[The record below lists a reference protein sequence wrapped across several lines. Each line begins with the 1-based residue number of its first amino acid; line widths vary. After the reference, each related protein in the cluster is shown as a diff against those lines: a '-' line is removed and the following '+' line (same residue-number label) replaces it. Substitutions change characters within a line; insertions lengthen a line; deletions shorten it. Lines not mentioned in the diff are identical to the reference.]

1 MLPFTLSPIEGKSFA
16 RQTLVVFVIALAVL
30 FAFPWSLSANNRFIA
45 GISITTT
52 LLFVSAIAALPIVG
66 AVGLILRNFASRLL
80 TLGLPVSL
88 TAAAFMLVL
97 NDLAMGL
104 VFNRHSLLR
113 GNILILAGLLG
124 AVAIMRPVGNW
135 RHDQITRCFVG
146 VVALIGFD
154 QYASLIRAML
164 LPGTDGTF
172 LWSLQAARLT
182 GLPKLLGLPS
192 GSVPGGLLFGLGYM
206 QRRLAR
212 DVPSHQF
219 TPIPLG
225 GALMAAIV
233 FGVATSTVM
242 YMQFDAAT
250 GAGSPRRLSTMVP
263 LNSLLYAV
271 PAFCFLVDSA
281 IKRSKL
287 VWFSVCFASLLPIVA
302 WVGQRHLVDWRAIE
316 VAQLNAKP
324 IDWSAVPIRGRPLMV
339 DVATPDIEAQAQRR
353 GFASTFNFRY
363 SQKVYVRGV
372 ADERFNG
379 PDDFIEITLGAHK
392 PGKRFSAESGRP
404 RSPAI
409 LHVYDVRDGK
419 RTLLGTRVVERYVP
433 PAFPPYLDFDG
444 SWVVDRARI
453 LEASDADMIVRILD
467 EIPS

>member
-1 MLPFTLSPIEGKSFA
+1 MRSLTLSPIEGKAFA
-16 RQTLVVFVIALAVL
+16 RQTLVVFLIALAVL

-45 GISITTT
+45 GISITTA

-66 AVGLILRNFASRLL
+66 VVGLILKNFASRLL

-104 VFNRHSLLR
+104 VFNRHFLLS

-135 RHDQITRCFVG
+135 RRDQTTLCFVG
-146 VVALIGFD
+146 AVTLIGFD

-164 LPGTDGTF
+164 LPGTNDTF
-172 LWSLQAARLT
+172 LWSLRAARLT
-182 GLPKLLGLPS
+182 GLPKLLDLPP

-206 QRRLAR
+206 QRKLSR
-212 DVPSHQF
+212 DVPSYQF
-219 TPIPLG
+219 SPIPLG
-225 GALMAAIV
+225 GPLTAAIV

-250 GAGSPRRLSTMVP
+250 GAGSPRRLSVMVP
-263 LNSLLYAV
+263 LNSLLYTV
-271 PAFCFLVDSA
+271 PAFCFLVGSA

-287 VWFSVCFASLLPIVA
+287 VSFSVCFASLLPIVA

-316 VAQLNAKP
+316 VAELNAKP
-324 IDWSAVPIRGRPLMV
+324 IDWSTVPIQGRPLMV
-339 DVATPDIEAQAQRR
+339 DITTPDIEAHAQQR
-353 GFASTFNFRY
+353 GFANTFSFRY
-363 SQKVYVRGV
+363 SQGVYVRGV
-372 ADERFNG
+372 ADNRFNG
-379 PDDFIEITLGAHK
+379 SDDFIEITLGAHK

-419 RTLLGTRVVERYVP
+419 RTLLGTRIVERYLP

-444 SWVVDRARI
+444 SWVLDRRRI
-453 LEASDADMIVRILD
+453 LEASEADMIGRILD